1 VSKAPLFF
9 EMGKKILIIRSSAMG
24 DVAMIVPVV
33 RTLHLQH
40 PEAEITIL
48 TRGFFA
54 PFFKH
59 IPQVNIHEIQPK
71 TKHKGLIGIF
81 KLYAELKSYNFD
93 VVIDFHHVLRSRII
107 LFMFKI
113 SGIPTFFTPKN
124 RTEKKALTR
133 MQNKVFQPLTPII
146 DRHVQTLKQAG
157 FEIDIKKDVFP
168 QKTMLSKDCLDFVST
183 LPKPWIGIAPFAQY
197 SPKVYPEDLMKE
209 VIQGLQKCGF
219 GIILFGGPDEKVA
232 LDNLSQDLPHVLNSA
247 GKFDLIKE
255 MQLLQH
261 IAILLSMDSG
271 NAHIA
276 AFLGTKVLSL
286 WGATHPYAG
295 FTPYKQPLSNS
306 LMANREKYPLLP
318 TSIYGNKIIPGYE
331 DAMRT
336 ITPEQ
341 IISKINEIID
351 SKKAI

>member
-1 VSKAPLFF
+1 
-9 EMGKKILIIRSSAMG
+9 MG

-33 RTLHLQH
+33 RTLQLHY
-40 PEAEITIL
+40 PDADITVL

-54 PFFKH
+54 PFFSH
-59 IPQVNIHEIQPK
+59 IPNVKIHEIRPK

-81 KLYAELKSYNFD
+81 KLYNELKSNHFD
-93 VVIDFHHVLRSRII
+93 VVIDFHHVLRSRIL
-107 LFMFKI
+107 LFLFSI
-113 SGIPTFFTPKN
+113 NGIPTFFTPKN

-133 MQNKVFQPLTPII
+133 MHNKVFQPLTPII

-157 FEIDIKKDVFP
+157 FEVNIEKDVFP
-168 QKTMLSKDCLDFVST
+168 QKTTLPNDCLDFVCN
-183 LPKPWIGIAPFAQY
+183 LPKPWVGIAPFAQY
-197 SPKVYPEDLMKE
+197 QPKVYPEDLMKE
-209 VIQGLQKCGF
+209 VIQSLQKCGY
-219 GIILFGGPDEKVA
+219 GIILFGGPDEKGA
-232 LDNLSQDLPHVLNSA
+232 LENLTQNLPHVLNSA
-247 GKFDLIKE
+247 GKFDLTKE

-261 IAILLSMDSG
+261 LDVLLSMDSG

-276 AFLGTKVLSL
+276 AFLGTSVVSL

-295 FTPYKQPLSNS
+295 FVPYKQPLSNS
-306 LMANREKYPLLP
+306 LLANREKYPLLP

-341 IISKINEIID
+341 IISKIKKTLA